1 MKTLTVA
8 VCKVN
13 LISVFHEQ
21 ISLSVDSQQAVHM
34 FSSRGDVVVVFTG
47 QAQFS
52 AVTLVNDVPKLLGRQ
67 SLWKSNNLC
76 TLEALATLNKL

>member
-1 MKTLTVA
+1 M
-8 VCKVN
+8 
-13 LISVFHEQ
+13 FYEQ

-52 AVTLVNDVPKLLGRQ
+52 AVTLMNYVPQLLGRQ
-67 SLWKSNNLC
+67 SLWKSDNILS
-76 TLEALATLNKL
+76 TLEALTMAT